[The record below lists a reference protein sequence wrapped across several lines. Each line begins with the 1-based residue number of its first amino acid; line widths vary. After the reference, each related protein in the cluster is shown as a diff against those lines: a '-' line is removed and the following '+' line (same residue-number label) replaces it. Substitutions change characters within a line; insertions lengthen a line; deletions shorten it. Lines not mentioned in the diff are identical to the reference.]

1 MLGPTGVGVLYGRRE
16 LLEEMEP
23 FLGGGEMIRKVDFEG
38 ATWNDLPW
46 KFEAGTP
53 NIADAIGFGAAI
65 DYLNDLGME
74 NVREHEMEITAYA
87 LDRLG
92 EIR

>member
-23 FLGGGEMIRKVDFEG
+23 FLSGGEMISAVTPEKS
-38 ATWNDLPW
+38 TWAALPH

-53 NIADAIGFGAAI
+53 NIADVIAFGAAL
-65 DYLNDLGME
+65 DYLQTTRARGTARPRGGVDR
-74 NVREHEMEITAYA
+74 VRDDTDARA
-87 LDRLG
+87 
-92 EIR
+92 